1 MTQAQD
7 DTALGGTLGA
17 LQGRRFHAVLFD
29 NDGTLTDS
37 TAAVERSWRRWATE
51 HGVPK
56 FSLEHY
62 HGMPAAAIIAAVA
75 PEIDP
80 VAGLQRIV
88 ELEVADTEGV
98 VALPGAAQ
106 ALSVLGGHAAI
117 VTSATADLAGVR
129 VAAAGLI
136 QPPVMITADD
146 ITRGK
151 PDPQPYFLGA
161 QGLGVDP
168 SQCLVV
174 EDAHS
179 GLASGRAAG
188 CATLGLATTHDAV
201 ELTADLVIADLSQIK
216 FGIDEQG
223 IRLSRR

>member
-1 MTQAQD
+1 MTHAE
-7 DTALGGTLGA
+7 DTDTHGTLGA
-17 LQGRRFHAVLFD
+17 LQGRTFHAVLFD

-51 HGVPK
+51 YEVPE
-56 FSLEHY
+56 FSLENY

-75 PEIDP
+75 PEVDP

-98 VALPGAAQ
+98 VALPGAAR
-106 ALSVLGGHAAI
+106 ALSALIGHAAI
-117 VTSATADLAGVR
+117 VTSATAELAGVR
-129 VAAAGLI
+129 VAAAGLV

-151 PDPQPYFLGA
+151 PDPQPYVLGA

-168 SQCLVV
+168 SKCLVV

-188 CATLGLATTHDAV
+188 CATLGLATTHDAA
-201 ELTADLVIADLSQIK
+201 ELTADLVIANLSQIE
-216 FGIDEQG
+216 FDIDEQG
-223 IRLSRR
+223 IRLRRR